1 MAAEGVVPLTDL
13 EAPDV
18 TGRLEMLE
26 RRGGLFS
33 IVDEVQ
39 ALPQAQPSAL
49 YTKVSIHPAAVQSS
63 IVTHCVLCSSYL
75 IWQDIQ
81 TSLQQIFLQ
90 QPLGWQW
97 LDTTWASR

>member
-49 YTKVSIHPAAVQSS
+49 YTKVGTPSSIAGS
-63 IVTHCVLCSSYL
+63 IVTYCCCAARV
-75 IWQDIQ
+75 
-81 TSLQQIFLQ
+81 
-90 QPLGWQW
+90 
-97 LDTTWASR
+97 